1 MKIRKVAPK
10 TKVNKI
16 KNKIY
21 NCCINLI
28 WTPTGINETRKAIEN
43 MAIVKQILSK
53 NSTNL
58 VSISYCD
65 GMIFNR
71 IFLNIKTL
79 PINISYAEIA

>member
-1 MKIRKVAPK
+1 MNIIKVAPK
-10 TKVNKI
+10 NKVNKI

-28 WTPTGINETRKAIEN
+28 WTPAGINETRKAIEN
-43 MAIVKQILSK
+43 IATVKQILNKIPK
-53 NSTNL
+53 NW

-71 IFLNIKTL
+71 IF
-79 PINISYAEIA
+79 